1 MSECVENCLVDE
13 PSGEAAKPHI
23 TDSQSTGAVE
33 MAKLIIVRFIISP
46 TGRYVA

>member
-33 MAKLIIVRFIISP
+33 MAKLQVSL
-46 TGRYVA
+46 